1 MKTLLL
7 SEIFPP
13 EHGGSGRWLW
23 EIYSR
28 LPRDRFVIAAG
39 QHDGAAAFD
48 TTHELDVRRLPL
60 TMNDWG
66 IRSWQ
71 SLRSYWG
78 LYRKLRRIIRQENVT
93 AIHCGRCLP
102 EGWLAYL
109 FKKLLNIPYVCYIHG
124 EDVTSAATSRELSWM
139 LRGILAQSDTLIAN
153 SENTARLL
161 RENWPVSEN
170 QVQVLH
176 PGVDT
181 TRFAPAA
188 RDEAVRNRFD
198 WNHRTVV
205 LTVGRLQKRKGHDMM
220 IRALPAI
227 REAVPDVLFAI
238 VGDGAERL
246 ALEQLAR
253 DEQVESHVQ
262 FLGEVSDEDMIR
274 GYQQCDLFA
283 LPNRQVGQDIE
294 GFGMVLLEA
303 QSCGRPVLAGASGGT
318 RETMIPGETG
328 IVTPCENP
336 DQVAEAVTPLLLAP
350 DELQKMGEAA
360 RPWAVN
366 NFDWTA
372 LSHKAAQLFDVEL
385 PPSAEDA
392 ALHSAETAPT
402 ARSTEATTGASA

>member
-13 EHGGSGRWLW
+13 GTGGSGRWLW
-23 EIYSR
+23 EVYSR
-28 LPRDRFVIAAG
+28 LPRERFVIVAG

-48 TTHELDVRRLPL
+48 ATHDLDVRRLPL
-60 TMNDWG
+60 TMDDWG

-78 LYRKLRRIIRQENVT
+78 LFRKLRRIVRQENIT

-102 EGWLAYL
+102 EGWLAHL
-109 FKKLLNIPYVCYIHG
+109 FKKFLNIPYVCYIHG
-124 EDVTSAATSRELSWM
+124 EDVTSATTSRELSWM
-139 LRGILAQSDTLIAN
+139 ARGILAQSDTLIAN
-153 SENTARLL
+153 CENTARLL
-161 RENWPVSEN
+161 TGSWQVPEN

-181 TRFAPAA
+181 TRFVPAS
-188 RDEAVRNRFD
+188 RDEAARKRLG
-198 WNHRTVV
+198 WNNRTVV

-227 REAVPDVLFAI
+227 REAVPDVLFSI
-238 VGDGAERL
+238 LGNGAEREQ
-246 ALEQLAR
+246 LEQLAR
-253 DEQVESHVQ
+253 DEHVENHVQ
-262 FLGEVSDEDMIR
+262 FLGEISDEDMIR

-303 QSCGRPVLAGASGGT
+303 QSCGQPVLAGASGGT

-336 DQVAEAVTPLLLAP
+336 DLVADAVTRLLLAP
-350 DELQKMGEAA
+350 QELQKMGEAA
-360 RPWAVN
+360 RSWAVN
-366 NFDWTA
+366 NFDWTS
-372 LSHKAAQLFDVEL
+372 LTKKFVQLFDVVT
-385 PPSAEDA
+385 PAQAED
-392 ALHSAETAPT
+392 HTTETA
-402 ARSTEATTGASA
+402 ARSAEATTGASA